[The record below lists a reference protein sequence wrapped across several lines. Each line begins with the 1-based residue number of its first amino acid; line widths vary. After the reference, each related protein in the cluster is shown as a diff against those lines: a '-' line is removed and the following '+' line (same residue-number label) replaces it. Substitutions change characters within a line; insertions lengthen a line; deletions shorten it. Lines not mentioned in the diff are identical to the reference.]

1 MSTERSR
8 PTSQPPTSPGA
19 RPPTAPTEAPGSTG
33 PNGETRRG
41 RRERERARDRS
52 RARTYAPRRRPF
64 LERHRGEIL
73 GLVAIAAIVLAGGFV
88 VVQANSKT
96 YACTTLTEP
105 APPATPLPNG
115 SPGPLG
121 QVQPDM
127 GRGHILPPEFQRYT
141 SCPPASGIHYAPPGG
156 PITARYY
163 GPDDA
168 TTPQGWIHNLE
179 HGGLVIL
186 YSCDKGAC
194 DDATQQQLQDLFRT
208 FPNSP
213 ICNIPRGNVG
223 PVIARFEEMKTPIA
237 ALLWGRV
244 LFQQKLDTQQI
255 LDFFNTQ
262 AELKNPEPQCVQP
275 TPSPVPGQSTAPIES
290 AAPTETAVPD
300 TSGAP
305 ASPASSPSTAPSV
318 SPATSPGP
326 S

>member
-1 MSTERSR
+1 
-8 PTSQPPTSPGA
+8 
-19 RPPTAPTEAPGSTG
+19 
-33 PNGETRRG
+33 
-41 RRERERARDRS
+41 
-52 RARTYAPRRRPF
+52 
-64 LERHRGEIL
+64 
-73 GLVAIAAIVLAGGFV
+73 
-88 VVQANSKT
+88 
-96 YACTTLTEP
+96 
-105 APPATPLPNG
+105 
-115 SPGPLG
+115 
-121 QVQPDM
+121 M

-194 DDATQQQLQDLFRT
+194 DDATQQQLQDLFKT

-213 ICNIPRGNVG
+213 VCNIPRGNVG
-223 PVIARFEEMKTPIA
+223 PVIARFEEMKAPIA

-255 LDFFNTQ
+255 LDYFNTQ
-262 AELKNPEPQCVQP
+262 AELKNPEPQCARPRRRRSPAQSAA
-275 TPSPVPGQSTAPIES
+275 PSES

-300 TSGAP
+300 TSGAAGVSRRP
-305 ASPASSPSTAPSV
+305 PSTAPSRARRPRRARPERADDAAV
-318 SPATSPGP
+318 RLSIEAGDTST
-326 S
+326 SASSSTAAC